1 MRDTILKLPR
11 KYGIQRREKSSE
23 WLPNAVYMPSITDQQ
38 ADQIP
43 LNAVSGK
50 PSSGTSES
58 AGMKHFPRR
67 STFGKSIAVLLLTWV
82 LSVGWLGIHLN
93 RGWVPHDDGMLAQTG
108 ERVLSGQLPHRD
120 FDDVY
125 TGGLSY
131 LNAAAFKIFGL
142 NLMSL
147 RIMLL
152 IFFAMWV
159 PAVYFCAS
167 RFASPLA
174 AGLVTLLS
182 VAWSVPN
189 YPAGMPSWYSLFFAT
204 FGVAALLEYLDTRAT
219 RWLFAAGLCGGLSCL
234 IKSPGIYFVAAAL
247 LFFVYVEQSQARE
260 NPSTVA
266 AKSTSSL
273 SLYRIFLTVSVMALV
288 ACLTLLV
295 RPIATLPRVYHFVLP
310 GLALGLLLLAR
321 ESAPASLPSG
331 ARFRNLFRLALPFV
345 AGVTVPIALFVI
357 PYAVSHSLRSIY
369 EGVFIIPFQRL
380 KMADFPPPTLGDL
393 IAVIP
398 LLGLL
403 AFAWY
408 SKRRESWLVGG
419 AVAAL
424 MLLLIVVAPNDSVA
438 YQFVWFS
445 TSAIVPIAVGIGALV
460 LNRNS
465 SGWSLAGV
473 DGQKVFLLLSA
484 LGMCSLIEFPYS
496 SATYFCYIAPL
507 LALLALALNSSRN
520 SMPRLIPAMVA
531 VFFIV
536 FMVLRVTPGMALD
549 GMAYHYRAAWT
560 SEALGFPKAGGLR
573 TGADEV
579 ELYSQLLSFVRQKA
593 TNGALYA
600 GPDTPEIYFLGGYT
614 SPSRVI
620 FDAFESYSGETARVL
635 AAVDATQPNV
645 IIINRVPTVSV
656 PYPPD
661 LVGVLDARYP
671 QMRNF
676 GKYQVRWRP

>member
-1 MRDTILKLPR
+1 
-11 KYGIQRREKSSE
+11 
-23 WLPNAVYMPSITDQQ
+23 MPSIAEQQ

-43 LNAVSGK
+43 QNTVSGRNTTGT
-50 PSSGTSES
+50 PDFTRVIHSGR
-58 AGMKHFPRR
+58 K
-67 STFGKSIAVLLLTWV
+67 STFSKSIPVLLLTWV

-131 LNAAAFKIFGL
+131 LNAAALKIFGV

-152 IFFAMWV
+152 VFFAMWV

-167 RFASPLA
+167 RFASPMA

-189 YPAGMPSWYSLFFAT
+189 YPAGMPSWYNLFFAT
-204 FGVAALLEYLDTRAT
+204 FGIAALLEYLDTRAT
-219 RWLFAAGLCGGLSCL
+219 RWLFVAGLCGGMSCL
-234 IKSPGIYFVAAAL
+234 IKSPGIYFVTAAL

-260 NPSTVA
+260 NPRTGA
-266 AKSTSSL
+266 AKSINSL
-273 SLYRIFLTVSVMALV
+273 SLYRIFLTVCVMALV
-288 ACLTLLV
+288 TALTLLV

-321 ESAPASLPSG
+321 ESAAASLESG
-331 ARFRNLFRLALPFV
+331 DRFRNLFRLALPFA
-345 AGVTVPIALFVI
+345 AGVAVPIGLFLI
-357 PYAVSHSLRSIY
+357 RYATSHALRSIY
-369 EGVFIIPFQRL
+369 EGVFVVPFQRL
-380 KMADFPPPTLGDL
+380 KIADFPPPTLGDL

-398 LLGLL
+398 LLGIL

-408 SKRRESWLVGG
+408 SKRRESWLIGG
-419 AVAAL
+419 AVAVL
-424 MLLLIVVAPNDSVA
+424 MVLLILVTPNDSVA

-445 TSAIVPIAVGIGALV
+445 ASASVPIAVAVGAIILS
-460 LNRNS
+460 RRA
-465 SGWSLAGV
+465 SGWTLGSQSGA
-473 DGQKVFLLLSA
+473 KVFLLLSA

-507 LALLALALNSSRN
+507 LALLVLALNSSRN
-520 SMPRLIPAMVA
+520 SVPRLIPATLA

-549 GMAYHYRAAWT
+549 GMAYHYRPPWT
-560 SEALGFPKAGGLR
+560 SAALGFPKAGGLR
-573 TGADEV
+573 TGSDEV
-579 ELYSQLLSFVRQKA
+579 ELYNHLLSLVGQKA
-593 TNGALYA
+593 TNGALSA

-614 SPSRVI
+614 NPSRVI
-620 FDAFESYSGETARVL
+620 YDAFESYSGETARVL

-645 IIINRVPTVSV
+645 IIINRIPTVSV

-661 LVGVLDARYP
+661 LVSILDARYP
-671 QMRNF
+671 QMQNI

>member
-1 MRDTILKLPR
+1 
-11 KYGIQRREKSSE
+11 
-23 WLPNAVYMPSITDQQ
+23 MPSIADQQ

-43 LNAVSGK
+43 QNTVLGRNTTGTPEFTRVIH
-50 PSSGTSES
+50 SSR
-58 AGMKHFPRR
+58 K
-67 STFGKSIAVLLLTWV
+67 STFSKSIAVLLLTWV

-108 ERVLSGQLPHRD
+108 ERVLNGQLPHRD

-152 IFFAMWV
+152 IFFAIWV

-189 YPAGMPSWYSLFFAT
+189 YPAGMPSWYNLFFAT
-204 FGVAALLEYLDTRAT
+204 FGIAALLQYLDTRAS

-260 NPSTVA
+260 NPRTA
-266 AKSTSSL
+266 AVTTANSL
-273 SLYRIFLTVSVMALV
+273 NLYRIFLVVSVMALV

-295 RPIATLPRVYHFVLP
+295 RSIATLPRVYHFVLP

-321 ESAPASLPSG
+321 ESSPAPLGSG

-345 AGVTVPIALFVI
+345 AGVAVPIALFLI
-357 PYAVSHSLRSIY
+357 PYAVSHSLRSLY
-369 EGVFIIPFQRL
+369 ESIFVTPFQRL
-380 KMADFPPPTLGDL
+380 RMADFPPPTIGDL
-393 IAVIP
+393 IATVP
-398 LLGLL
+398 LMGLL
-403 AFAWY
+403 ALAWY
-408 SKRRESWLVGG
+408 SKRCESWVIGG

-424 MLLLIVVAPNDSVA
+424 LVLLIVVAPGDFLA

-445 TSAIVPIAVGIGALV
+445 VSAIVPIAVVFGAYILS
-460 LNRNS
+460 RSS

-473 DGQKVFLLLSA
+473 KGEKIFLLLSA

-507 LALLALALNSSRN
+507 LALLALALTTSRN
-520 SMPRLIPAMVA
+520 PTPRLVPAMLA
-531 VFFIV
+531 IFYIA

-549 GMAYHYRAAWT
+549 GMAYKYRPPWT
-560 SEALGFPKAGGLR
+560 SEAFGFPRAGGLR
-573 TGADEV
+573 TSTEEV
-579 ELYSQLLSFVRQKA
+579 DLYNGLLGFVRQKA

-614 SPSRVI
+614 NPSRVI
-620 FDAFESYSGETARVL
+620 YDAFESYSGETARVL

-661 LVGVLDARYP
+661 LVSILDARYP
-671 QMRNF
+671 QMQNF

>member
-1 MRDTILKLPR
+1 
-11 KYGIQRREKSSE
+11 
-23 WLPNAVYMPSITDQQ
+23 MPSIAEQQ

-43 LNAVSGK
+43 QNTVSGRNTTGMPDSTRVNY
-50 PSSGTSES
+50 PSR
-58 AGMKHFPRR
+58 K
-67 STFGKSIAVLLLTWV
+67 STFSKSIAVLLLTWA

-131 LNAAAFKIFGL
+131 LNAAALKIFGV

-152 IFFAMWV
+152 VFFAMWV

-189 YPAGMPSWYSLFFAT
+189 YPAGMPSWYNLFFAT
-204 FGVAALLEYLDTRAT
+204 FGIAALLEYLDTRAT
-219 RWLFAAGLCGGLSCL
+219 RWLFVAGLCGGMSCL

-260 NPSTVA
+260 NPHTGA
-266 AKSTSSL
+266 AKSINSL
-273 SLYRIFLTVSVMALV
+273 SLYRIFLTVCVMALV
-288 ACLTLLV
+288 TALTLLV

-321 ESAPASLPSG
+321 ESAAASLESG
-331 ARFRNLFRLALPFV
+331 DRFRNLFRLALPFA
-345 AGVTVPIALFVI
+345 AGVAVPIGLFLI
-357 PYAVSHSLRSIY
+357 RYATSHALRSIY
-369 EGVFIIPFQRL
+369 EGVFVVPFQRL
-380 KMADFPPPTLGDL
+380 KIADFPPPTLGDL

-398 LLGLL
+398 LLGIL

-408 SKRRESWLVGG
+408 SKRRESWLIGG
-419 AVAAL
+419 AVAVL
-424 MLLLIVVAPNDSVA
+424 MVLLILVTPNDSVA

-445 TSAIVPIAVGIGALV
+445 ASASVPIAVAVGAIILS
-460 LNRNS
+460 RRA
-465 SGWSLAGV
+465 SGWTLGSQSGA
-473 DGQKVFLLLSA
+473 KVFLLLSA

-507 LALLALALNSSRN
+507 LALLVLALNSSRN
-520 SMPRLIPAMVA
+520 SVPRLIPATLA

-549 GMAYHYRAAWT
+549 GMAYHYRPPWT
-560 SEALGFPKAGGLR
+560 SAALGFPKAGGLR
-573 TGADEV
+573 TGSDEV
-579 ELYSQLLSFVRQKA
+579 ELYNHLLSLVGKKA
-593 TNGALYA
+593 TNGALSA

-614 SPSRVI
+614 NPSRVI
-620 FDAFESYSGETARVL
+620 YDAFESYSGETARVL

-645 IIINRVPTVSV
+645 IIINRIPTVSV
-656 PYPPD
+656 PYPPE
-661 LVGVLDARYP
+661 LVSILDARYP
-671 QMRNF
+671 QMQNI

>member
-1 MRDTILKLPR
+1 
-11 KYGIQRREKSSE
+11 
-23 WLPNAVYMPSITDQQ
+23 MPSIAEQQ

-43 LNAVSGK
+43 QNTVLGR
-50 PSSGTSES
+50 TS
-58 AGMKHFPRR
+58 AGTQEFTGVIRSPRK
-67 STFGKSIAVLLLTWV
+67 STFSKSLAVLLLTWM

-108 ERVLSGQLPHRD
+108 ERVLNGQLPHRD

-167 RFASPLA
+167 RFTSPLA

-189 YPAGMPSWYSLFFAT
+189 YPAGMPSWYCLFFAT
-204 FGVAALLEYLDTRAT
+204 FGVAALLEYLDTRAI
-219 RWLFAAGLCGGLSCL
+219 RWLFVAGLCGGLSCL

-247 LFFVYVEQSQARE
+247 LFFVYGEQEQARE
-260 NPSTVA
+260 NPCADA
-266 AKSTSSL
+266 AKSTHSL
-273 SLYRIFLTVSVMALV
+273 SLYRIFLTVCVMALV
-288 ACLTLLV
+288 TCLTLLV

-321 ESAPASLPSG
+321 ESSAASLGSA

-345 AGVTVPIALFVI
+345 AGVIVPIALFLI
-357 PYAVSHSLRSIY
+357 PYAVSHSLRSFY
-369 EGVFIIPFQRL
+369 EEVFVIPFQRL
-380 KMADFPPPTLGDL
+380 KMADYPPPTLGDL

-398 LLGLL
+398 LLGIL

-408 SKRRESWLVGG
+408 SKRRESWLIGG

-424 MLLLIVVAPNDSVA
+424 MVLLIVVTPNDSFA
-438 YQFVWFS
+438 YRFVWLS
-445 TSAIVPIAVGIGALV
+445 VSDSAPIAVAAGAIILS
-460 LNRNS
+460 RRA
-465 SGWSLAGV
+465 SGWTLGGV
-473 DGQKVFLLLSA
+473 SGEKVFLLLSA

-507 LALLALALNSSRN
+507 LALLMLALNSSRI
-520 SMPRLIPAMVA
+520 SVPRLIPAMLA

-549 GMAYHYRAAWT
+549 GMAYHYWPPWT

-573 TGADEV
+573 TGAEEV
-579 ELYSQLLSFVRQKA
+579 DLYDRLLSFVRQKA

-614 SPSRVI
+614 NPSRVI
-620 FDAFESYSGETARVL
+620 YDAFEGYSGETIRVL

-661 LVGVLDARYP
+661 LVSILDARYP
-671 QMRNF
+671 QMKNF
-676 GKYQVRWRP
+676 GKYQVRWRQ

>member
-1 MRDTILKLPR
+1 
-11 KYGIQRREKSSE
+11 
-23 WLPNAVYMPSITDQQ
+23 MPSTAEQQ
-38 ADQIP
+38 ADPISQ
-43 LNAVSGK
+43 NAVLGK
-50 PSSGTSES
+50 LTNGTSES
-58 AGMKHFPRR
+58 AGVNHSPRK
-67 STFGKSIAVLLLTWV
+67 STFSKSIAVLVLTWI

-108 ERVLSGQLPHRD
+108 ERVLNGQLPHRD

-131 LNAAAFKIFGL
+131 LNAAAFKIFGM

-159 PAVYFCAS
+159 PAFYFCAS

-189 YPAGMPSWYSLFFAT
+189 YPAGMPSWYCLFFAT
-204 FGVAALLEYLDTRAT
+204 FGVAALLEYLDTRST

-234 IKSPGIYFVAAAL
+234 IKSPGIYFVAGAL

-260 NPSTVA
+260 NSRTVPA
-266 AKSTSSL
+266 PAGNSL
-273 SLYRIFLTVSVMALV
+273 NLYRIFLTICVMALV
-288 ACLTLLV
+288 SSLTLLV
-295 RPIATLPRVYHFVLP
+295 RSIATLPRVYHFVLP

-321 ESAPASLPSG
+321 ESSAASLESSV
-331 ARFRNLFRLALPFV
+331 RFRNLFKLALPFI
-345 AGVTVPIALFVI
+345 AGVAVPIALFLI

-369 EGVFIIPFQRL
+369 EEVFVIPFQRL
-380 KMADFPPPTLGDL
+380 KMADFPPPTLGDI

-408 SKRRESWLVGG
+408 SKRRESWLIGG

-424 MLLLIVVAPNDSVA
+424 MILLIVVTPNDAFA

-445 TSAIVPIAVGIGALV
+445 VSASVPIAVGVGTLILK
-460 LNRNS
+460 RNS

-473 DGQKVFLLLSA
+473 NGEKVFLLLSA

-507 LALLALALNSSRN
+507 LALLLLSLNSSRI
-520 SMPRLIPAMVA
+520 SAPRLIPATIA
-531 VFFIV
+531 VFFIA

-549 GMAYHYRAAWT
+549 GMAYRYRQPWT
-560 SEALGFPKAGGLR
+560 SAALGFPRAGGLR

-579 ELYSQLLSFVRQKA
+579 ELYNQLLSFVRQKA
-593 TNGALYA
+593 TNGALQA

-620 FDAFESYSGETARVL
+620 YDAFESYSGETARVL

-645 IIINRVPTVSV
+645 IIINRIPTVSV

-661 LVGVLDARYP
+661 LVNILDARYP
-671 QMRNF
+671 QMQNF

>member
-1 MRDTILKLPR
+1 
-11 KYGIQRREKSSE
+11 
-23 WLPNAVYMPSITDQQ
+23 MPSIAEQQ

-43 LNAVSGK
+43 QNTVSGRNTTGMPDSTRVNY
-50 PSSGTSES
+50 PSR
-58 AGMKHFPRR
+58 K
-67 STFGKSIAVLLLTWV
+67 STFSKSIAVLLLTWA

-131 LNAAAFKIFGL
+131 LNAAALKIFGV

-152 IFFAMWV
+152 VFFAMWV

-189 YPAGMPSWYSLFFAT
+189 YPAGMPSWYNLFFAT
-204 FGVAALLEYLDTRAT
+204 FGIAALLEYLDTRAT
-219 RWLFAAGLCGGLSCL
+219 RWLFVAGLCGGMSCL

-260 NPSTVA
+260 NPRTGA
-266 AKSTSSL
+266 AKSINSL
-273 SLYRIFLTVSVMALV
+273 SLYRIFLTVCVMALV
-288 ACLTLLV
+288 TALTLLV

-321 ESAPASLPSG
+321 ESAAASLESG
-331 ARFRNLFRLALPFV
+331 DRFRNLFRLALPFA
-345 AGVTVPIALFVI
+345 AGVAVPIGLFLI
-357 PYAVSHSLRSIY
+357 RYATSHALRSIY
-369 EGVFIIPFQRL
+369 EGVFVVPFQRL
-380 KMADFPPPTLGDL
+380 KIADFPPPTLGDL

-398 LLGLL
+398 LLGIL

-408 SKRRESWLVGG
+408 SKRRESWLIGG
-419 AVAAL
+419 AVAVL
-424 MLLLIVVAPNDSVA
+424 MVLLIVVTPNDSVA

-445 TSAIVPIAVGIGALV
+445 ASASVPIAVAVGAIILT
-460 LNRNS
+460 RRA
-465 SGWSLAGV
+465 SGWTLGSQSGA
-473 DGQKVFLLLSA
+473 KVFLLLSA

-507 LALLALALNSSRN
+507 LALLVLALNSSRN
-520 SMPRLIPAMVA
+520 SVARLIPATLA

-549 GMAYHYRAAWT
+549 GMAYHYRPPWT
-560 SEALGFPKAGGLR
+560 SAALGFPKAGGLR
-573 TGADEV
+573 TGSDEV
-579 ELYSQLLSFVRQKA
+579 ELYNHLLSLVGKKA
-593 TNGALYA
+593 TNGALSA

-614 SPSRVI
+614 NPSRVI
-620 FDAFESYSGETARVL
+620 YDAFESYSGETARVL

-645 IIINRVPTVSV
+645 IIINRIPTVSV

-661 LVGVLDARYP
+661 LVSILDARYP
-671 QMRNF
+671 QMQNI